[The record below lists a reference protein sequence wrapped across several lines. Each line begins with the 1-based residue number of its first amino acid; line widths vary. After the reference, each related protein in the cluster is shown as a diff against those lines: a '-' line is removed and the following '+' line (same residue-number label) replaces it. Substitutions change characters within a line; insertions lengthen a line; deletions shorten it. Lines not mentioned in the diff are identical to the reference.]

1 MRSPVTLLLATLAL
15 PLAFSPAHAGSLY
28 PLGANAVIAAP
39 PGDGWTLGQSGG
51 VLAFDRIWDLPDGQ
65 PVRMQIIAA
74 LAEVQRGA
82 AAAMGEA
89 DTAEM
94 LLNREL
100 GEAESGA
107 RTAGGTGSGPMAVTA
122 GQTESAGRTWHW
134 LRYRSD
140 VRLHADSPVV
150 HEASVVYFYLAPG
163 AGGGRTVYT
172 FHMVNGCSALIC
184 AAADTDETPLRAVI
198 GSLALR
204 PS

>member
-1 MRSPVTLLLATLAL
+1 MRSTATLLLAALAL
-15 PLAFSPAHAGSLY
+15 PLAVSPVQAGNLY
-28 PLGANAVIAAP
+28 PLGTNAIIEAP
-39 PGDGWTLGQSGG
+39 PGDGWTLGQSGS

-82 AAAMGEA
+82 AAAVAEA
-89 DTAEM
+89 DIAEM

-100 GEAESGA
+100 REAEGGA
-107 RTAGGTGSGPMAVTA
+107 KAAGGTGSGPLAVSA
-122 GQTESAGRTWHW
+122 GQTERAGRTWHW
-134 LRYRSD
+134 LRYRTD
-140 VRLHADSPVV
+140 VRLHPDRPIV
-150 HEASVVYFYLAPG
+150 HEASVVYFYIAPG
-163 AGGGRTVYT
+163 AGGDRTVYT

-184 AAADTDETPLRAVI
+184 AEADTDEAPLRAVI